1 MEENMNKKSNKL
13 LIGII
18 IILLIIIGCLIFIIL
33 KPDVLK
39 FNKTKELKIE
49 EKEKNSKKEKS
60 IKLDNNK
67 EYVYKAEYKYDNKYT
82 EYNRGYETDETIN
95 TIDRYGI
102 DVKVRYGTEYLS
114 DLSVPY
120 INIDSEYAKKVNKD
134 LENMYT
140 TKAKEFDQCAQDAE
154 GHDKVSCS
162 LVLTYK
168 VFENKDVLSVVV
180 IDSTQ
185 ATSAWLF
192 NYNIYNFDLKTGNEL
207 TFDNYLKKYNYT
219 KEDFLSKAKEKIHS
233 KMKELWTTGS
243 VIIDLDNACYDN
255 ETGSS
260 ASCYDKADVVFD
272 KQVEEG
278 TVKYLVTDNKPSI
291 FAIPYFEGVEN
302 GEISYYLINLE

>member
-1 MEENMNKKSNKL
+1 MEENKNKKFGL
-13 LIGII
+13 FLIVII
-18 IILLIIIGCLIFIIL
+18 VVLLIIIGLLALIIIN
-33 KPDVLK
+33 PDVFKL
-39 FNKTKELKIE
+39 NKTKEIKIE
-49 EKEKNSKKEKS
+49 EKEKNVKKEKS
-60 IKLDNNK
+60 IKIDNDK
-67 EYVYKAEYKYDNKYT
+67 EYAYKAEYKYDNKYT

-120 INIDSEYAKKVNKD
+120 INIDSEYAKKVNTD
-134 LENMYT
+134 LENLYNA
-140 TKAKEFDQCAQDAE
+140 KAKEFDQCAQDAE

-168 VFENKDVLSVVV
+168 VFENNDVLSVVV

-207 TFDNYLKKYNYT
+207 TFNDYLKKYNYT
-219 KEDFLSKAKEKIHS
+219 KEDFISKSKEKIHS
-233 KMKELWTTGS
+233 KMKELWTSGS
-243 VIIDLDNACYDN
+243 VTLDLDNACYDN

-302 GEISYYLINLE
+302 GERSYYLINLE